1 MTLFREGRGCFC
13 PPRPCRL
20 LCRSARYALA
30 SSLQAL
36 RDVTVGVTGMVDI
49 AGFVLE
55 GLAVN
60 IITVIECKN
69 VLIALL

>member
-1 MTLFREGRGCFC
+1 
-13 PPRPCRL
+13 
-20 LCRSARYALA
+20 
-30 SSLQAL
+30 
-36 RDVTVGVTGMVDI
+36 MVDI